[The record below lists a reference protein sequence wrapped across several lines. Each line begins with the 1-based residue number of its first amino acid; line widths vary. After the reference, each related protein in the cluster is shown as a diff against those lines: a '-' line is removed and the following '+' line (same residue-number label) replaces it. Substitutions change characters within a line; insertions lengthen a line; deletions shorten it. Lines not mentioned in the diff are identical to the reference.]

1 MDNKVSVYITQ
12 NNISF
17 YVNKYQAQRRHHL
30 AANRGNHFI
39 QTHLKYVKR
48 DQLGKFSQRS
58 TDKIQSLINYNK
70 SCLPKKIKKFPR
82 AALLAG
88 QRGGNVTALVPHPR
102 CPAW

>member
-12 NNISF
+12 SNISF

-70 SCLPKKIKKFPR
+70 SCLPKKKNPPCRSSRWTKR
-82 AALLAG
+82 
-88 QRGGNVTALVPHPR
+88 R
-102 CPAW
+102 